1 MKGRSSITKQQLKKY
16 CEAEF
21 DNIDA
26 VISEIFIVV
35 VPGKTEY
42 STAELAAIATFIHN
56 FYNGIENIL
65 KRILIYEKTKSRKC
79 QPGTNIY

>member
-1 MKGRSSITKQQLKKY
+1 MTKQQLRKY

-26 VISEIFIVV
+26 VISEIFIVALPV
-35 VPGKTEY
+35 KTEY

-56 FYNGIENIL
+56 FYNGTENIL
-65 KRILIYEKTKSRKC
+65 KRILIYEKKRN
-79 QPGTNIY
+79 QGNTNLAQTSIKILG